1 MERKII
7 MKKSKTDAIIF
18 LDLENIATAKN
29 SNVYI
34 PFFLNLLNKKFNIK
48 TIYSFG
54 RLNKVKN
61 NDLKNDL
68 FYDKNFIK
76 KIILENKELNSK
88 IANLLL
94 HILLLDNVID
104 FKFMNNKNEL
114 QAADKNI
121 VNTIKNKILQNA
133 NEYKNTTII
142 LFSVDSDFKEI
153 LNKLTQNQI
162 INLVIG
168 MSNTNSVCWGNL
180 GLFRFKIEEDLF
192 LMNKN
197 NYLNTY
203 FYPLISQILMKQQI
217 FKEKNKNL
225 KNNTEVNLLDL
236 FFKKKIN
243 QIEKNDLEFNTDIDF
258 QNNSDL
264 TIQEEEKE
272 IQIEKN
278 DLEFNAD
285 IDFQN
290 NSDLTIQEKEK
301 EIQIENVFKDDIKIE
316 EYLDIAEFDEIE
328 NDLNI
333 NNNSEMQKNFFVPV
347 NQNQELDESPRIFI
361 NFTDGKNV
369 ESNK

>member
-1 MERKII
+1 

-168 MSNTNSVCWGNL
+168 MPNTNSVCWGNL

-192 LMNKN
+192 LMDKN

-225 KNNTEVNLLDL
+225 KNNTEVSDLLDL

-243 QIEKNDLEFNTDIDF
+243 
-258 QNNSDL
+258 
-264 TIQEEEKE
+264 
-272 IQIEKN
+272 QIEKN

-290 NSDLTIQEKEK
+290 NSDLTIQEEK

>member
-1 MERKII
+1 

-18 LDLENIATAKN
+18 LDLENIVAAKN

-54 RLNKVKN
+54 RLNKAKN

-133 NEYKNTTII
+133 KEYKNTTII

-168 MSNTNSVCWGNL
+168 MPNTNSVCWGNL

-225 KNNTEVNLLDL
+225 KNNTEVDLLDL

-243 QIEKNDLEFNTDIDF
+243 
-258 QNNSDL
+258 
-264 TIQEEEKE
+264 
-272 IQIEKN
+272 QIEKN

-290 NSDLTIQEKEK
+290 NSDLTIQEEEK
-301 EIQIENVFKDDIKIE
+301 EIQIENNDLECNADIDFQNNSDLTIQE
-316 EYLDIAEFDEIE
+316 EEKEIQIE
-328 NDLNI
+328 NDFNI

-347 NQNQELDESPRIFI
+347 NQNQELNESPIIFI
-361 NFTDGKNV
+361 NFTDEKNV
-369 ESNK
+369 ESNEID

>member
-1 MERKII
+1 

-18 LDLENIATAKN
+18 LDLENIVATKN

-54 RLNKVKN
+54 RLNKAKN

-243 QIEKNDLEFNTDIDF
+243 QIEKNDLEFN
-258 QNNSDL
+258 
-264 TIQEEEKE
+264 
-272 IQIEKN
+272 
-278 DLEFNAD
+278 AD

-290 NSDLTIQEKEK
+290 NSNLTIQEEK

-316 EYLDIAEFDEIE
+316 EYLDIAEFNEIE

-347 NQNQELDESPRIFI
+347 NQKQELDESPRIFI
-361 NFTDGKNV
+361 NFTDEKNV
-369 ESNK
+369 ESNEID